1 MSARTLTLVA
11 LSLILGLGAAW
22 MANNW
27 LSARL
32 DAGPDDNLQNV
43 VVATVEIP
51 FGQMVE
57 AQHVSLVRMP
67 KGTAPDDAFD
77 ATDKV
82 VGKIAT
88 FTMLRGD
95 ILRGARLAE
104 HLGGSTLASL
114 IESNKRAISVRVD
127 DVVGVGG
134 FLLPGNRVDVL
145 ATKKSAGNS
154 NEAESKTILEDLRV
168 LAVDQTA
175 STDKTQPVVVRAVTL
190 EMSSEEAEVLVKAQ
204 TEGKLQLALRNPLNN
219 QKKPE
224 TAEPLALVEAPTPV
238 PAPVA
243 APAPV
248 KPLVRRSGGG
258 VGVTII
264 RGTAVE
270 ATKVQL

>member
-1 MSARTLTLVA
+1 MKSRTLLLIG
-11 LSLILGLGAAW
+11 LSLILGLGAAF
-22 MANNW
+22 MANTW

-32 DAGPDDNLQNV
+32 NAAPDDNLKNV
-43 VVATVEIP
+43 VVATLEIP

-57 AQHVSLVRMP
+57 AQHVTLVRMP
-67 KGTAPDDAFD
+67 NDTVPDDAFD

-95 ILRGARLAE
+95 IVRGARLAE

-114 IESNKRAISVRVD
+114 IDKDKRAISVRVD

-145 ATKKSAGNS
+145 ATKNTGGSGNNAQS
-154 NEAESKTILEDLRV
+154 ETILEDLRV

-190 EMSSEEAEVLVKAQ
+190 EMTPEETEILVKAQ
-204 TEGKLQLALRNPLNN
+204 SEGKLQLALRNPLDN
-219 QKKPE
+219 QKKPL
-224 TAEPLALVEAPTPV
+224 PPVEEA
-238 PAPVA
+238 VA
-243 APAPV
+243 MVAPAPV
-248 KPLVRRSGGG
+248 PQAPKRVVRRSSG
-258 VGVTII
+258 VSSGVTII
-264 RGTAVE
+264 RGIDVQ

>member
-1 MSARTLTLVA
+1 MNSRTLMLIG
-11 LSLILGLGAAW
+11 LSLILGLGAAFL
-22 MANNW
+22 ANNW

-32 DAGPDDNLQNV
+32 NAGPDDNMLNV

-57 AQHVSLVRMP
+57 AQHVTLVRMP
-67 KGTAPDDAFD
+67 KGTVPDDAFD

-88 FTMLRGD
+88 FAMLRGD
-95 ILRGARLAE
+95 IVRGARLAE

-114 IESNKRAISVRVD
+114 IERDKRAISVRVD

-145 ATKKSAGNS
+145 MAKKVGNNANAQS
-154 NEAESKTILEDLRV
+154 ETILEDLRV

-190 EMSSEEAEVLVKAQ
+190 EMTPEETEILVKAQ
-204 TEGKLQLALRNPLNN
+204 TEGKLQLALRNPLDN
-219 QKKPE
+219 QKKPLPPV
-224 TAEPLALVEAPTPV
+224 AEAVAMVEAP
-238 PAPVA
+238 
-243 APAPV
+243 APAPAP
-248 KPLVRRSGGG
+248 KPVVRRRSGSGG
-258 VGVTII
+258 GVTII
-264 RGTAVE
+264 RGIEVQA
-270 ATKVQL
+270 AKVQL

>member
-1 MSARTLTLVA
+1 MNSRTLVLIG
-11 LSLILGLGAAW
+11 LSLILGLGAAF

-32 DAGPDDNLQNV
+32 NAEIDDNMKNV

-57 AQHVSLVRMP
+57 QQQVTLVQMP
-67 KGTAPDDAFD
+67 VGTVPDDAFD
-77 ATDKV
+77 TTDKV
-82 VGKIAT
+82 VGQIAT

-95 ILRGARLAE
+95 IVRGARLAE

-114 IESNKRAISVRVD
+114 IAPEKRAISVRVD

-145 ATKKSAGNS
+145 ATKKLGN
-154 NEAESKTILEDLRV
+154 NNNAEAQTILEDLRV

-190 EMSSEEAEVLVKAQ
+190 EMTPEETEILVKAQ
-204 TEGKLQLALRNPLNN
+204 SEGKLQLALRNPLDN

-224 TAEPLALVEAPTPV
+224 PAKEEVAVIAPAPA

-243 APAPV
+243 QAPKPV
-248 KPLVRRSGGG
+248 VRRSSSGSNA
-258 VGVTII
+258 GVTII
-264 RGTAVE
+264 RGIDVQ

>member
-11 LSLILGLGAAW
+11 VSVVLGLSAAW
-22 MANNW
+22 LANNW

-32 DAGPDDNLQNV
+32 NAAPNDNLQSV
-43 VVATVEIP
+43 VVAAVAIP

-77 ATDKV
+77 ATEKV

-88 FTMLRGD
+88 FSMLRGD

-114 IESNKRAISVRVD
+114 IEPDKRAISVRVD

-145 ATKKSAGNS
+145 ATKKQGNNAAAS
-154 NEAESKTILEDLRV
+154 ETILEDLRV

-190 EMSSEEAEVLVKAQ
+190 EMTPEQAEVLVKAQ
-204 TEGKLQLALRNPLNN
+204 TEGKLQLALRNPLDN
-219 QKKPE
+219 QKKPLAA
-224 TAEPLALVEAPTPV
+224 AE
-238 PAPVA
+238 PVA
-243 APAPV
+243 AIEPPAPP
-248 KPLVRRSGGG
+248 KPVVVRRRSEGG
-258 VGVTII
+258 VTVI

-270 ATKVQL
+270 VAKVRL

>member
-32 DAGPDDNLQNV
+32 NASPDDNLQNV
-43 VVATVEIP
+43 VVSTVEIP

-57 AQHVSLVRMP
+57 AQHVTVVRMP
-67 KGTAPDDAFD
+67 RGTAPDDAFD

-95 ILRGARLAE
+95 IVRGARLAE

-114 IESNKRAISVRVD
+114 IEANKRAVSVRVD

-145 ATKKSAGNS
+145 ATKKSGGN

-190 EMSSEEAEVLVKAQ
+190 EMTSEEAEVLVKAQ
-204 TEGKLQLALRNPLNN
+204 TEGKLQLALRNPLND

-224 TAEPLALVEAPTPV
+224 VIAKPV
-238 PAPVA
+238 PAVA
-243 APAPV
+243 PAPAPV
-248 KPLVRRSGGG
+248 VKVLKPARRGGDG
-258 VGVTII
+258 GGVTII

-270 ATKVQL
+270 VSKVQL

>member
-1 MSARTLTLVA
+1 MPDVVPELNAARRARRPAGAGATA
-11 LSLILGLGAAW
+11 LLDPGAW
-22 MANNW
+22 NI
-27 LSARL
+27 
-32 DAGPDDNLQNV
+32 DD
-43 VVATVEIP
+43 
-51 FGQMVE
+51 F
-57 AQHVSLVRMP
+57 
-67 KGTAPDDAFD
+67 
-77 ATDKV
+77 
-82 VGKIAT
+82 
-88 FTMLRGD
+88 
-95 ILRGARLAE
+95 
-104 HLGGSTLASL
+104 
-114 IESNKRAISVRVD
+114 VD

-145 ATKKSAGNS
+145 ATKKAGNN

-190 EMSSEEAEVLVKAQ
+190 EMSSAEAEVLVKAQ

-224 TAEPLALVEAPTPV
+224 AVSKPAAVAEA

-243 APAPV
+243 AVAPAPA
-248 KPLVRRSGGG
+248 KPVVRRSGGTG

-264 RGTAVE
+264 RGTEVE

>member
-1 MSARTLTLVA
+1 MSARTLTLIA
-11 LSLILGLGAAW
+11 LSLTLGLGAAW

-32 DAGPDDNLQNV
+32 NASPDDNLQNV
-43 VVATVEIP
+43 VVATLEIP

-57 AQHVSLVRMP
+57 AQQVTVVRMP
-67 KGTAPDDAFD
+67 KDTVPDDSFEAAD
-77 ATDKV
+77 QV

-88 FTMLRGD
+88 FSMLRGD
-95 ILRGARLAE
+95 IVRGARLAE

-114 IESNKRAISVRVD
+114 IAADKRAITVRVD

-145 ATKKSAGNS
+145 ATKRVGNN
-154 NEAESKTILEDLRV
+154 NESESKTILEDLRV

-190 EMSSEEAEVLVKAQ
+190 EMTPEEAEVLVNAMS
-204 TEGKLQLALRNPLNN
+204 EGKLQLALRNPLDN
-219 QKKPE
+219 QKKP
-224 TAEPLALVEAPTPV
+224 AEQLAVVEQ

-243 APAPV
+243 EPV
-248 KPLVRRSGGG
+248 KQVVRRRIGSGGG
-258 VGVTII
+258 GVTII
-264 RGTAVE
+264 RGTEVKVA
-270 ATKVQL
+270 KVQI

>member
-1 MSARTLTLVA
+1 MNARMLMLIG
-11 LSLILGLGAAW
+11 LSLALGLGAAW

-32 DAGPDDNLQNV
+32 AAGPDDNLQSV

-67 KGTAPDDAFD
+67 KGTVPDDAFD
-77 ATDKV
+77 SVDKA

-88 FTMLRGD
+88 FGMLRGD
-95 ILRGARLAE
+95 ILRAARLAE

-114 IESNKRAISVRVD
+114 IEKDKRAVTVRVD

-145 ATKKSAGNS
+145 ATKKTDGAGNTAK
-154 NEAESKTILEDLRV
+154 AETILEDLRV

-190 EMSSEEAEVLVKAQ
+190 EMTPEEAEKLVKAK
-204 TEGKLQLALRNPLNN
+204 TEGQLQLALRNPLDN
-219 QKKPE
+219 QKKPL
-224 TAEPLALVEAPTPV
+224 PVE
-238 PAPVA
+238 PVA
-243 APAPV
+243 MVAPPAPAPIV
-248 KPLVRRSGGG
+248 VPKPAVRRSTGPSGIT
-258 VGVTII
+258 VI

-270 ATKVQL
+270 KAKAQL

>member
-32 DAGPDDNLQNV
+32 NAGPDDNLQSV

-51 FGQMVE
+51 FGQMIE

-82 VGKIAT
+82 IDKIAT

-145 ATKKSAGNS
+145 ATRKSGGNN

-190 EMSSEEAEVLVKAQ
+190 EMSSTEAEVLVKAQ

-219 QKKPE
+219 QKKLE
-224 TAEPLALVEAPTPV
+224 AAASLVLVEAPAPIPVAV
-238 PAPVA
+238 PAPA
-243 APAPV
+243 
-248 KPLVRRSGGG
+248 KPLVRRSNGG

>member
-11 LSLILGLGAAW
+11 LSLTLGLGAAW

-27 LSARL
+27 LATRL
-32 DAGPDDNLQNV
+32 DAGQDDNLQNV

-77 ATDKV
+77 ATEKV
-82 VGKIAT
+82 LGKIAT

-95 ILRGARLAE
+95 IVRGARLAE

-114 IESNKRAISVRVD
+114 IESDKRAISVRVD

-145 ATKKSAGNS
+145 ATKKSGGNS

-190 EMSSEEAEVLVKAQ
+190 EMSSKEAEVLVKAQ

-219 QKKPE
+219 QKKLE
-224 TAEPLALVEAPTPV
+224 AAEPLAVVQAPA

-248 KPLVRRSGGG
+248 KRIVRRSGSGG
-258 VGVTII
+258 NVGITII